1 MTGNLYLD
9 LAISVAAI
17 AVMVAISWALGAWRT
32 IPVEEAAAKER
43 LAFDEPDFAPRRW
56 LMSRDGKAAAALS
69 GDEAAFVFANGDSLA
84 TRRYPLGAFKVSA
97 EGEAIIAA
105 IPDPSRPKI
114 RLTARDAAEAA
125 EWAGGL
131 GL

>member
-9 LAISVAAI
+9 FLISI
-17 AVMVAISWALGAWRT
+17 AGITIMVGISWLIGALRT
-32 IPVEEAAAKER
+32 IPVEEGAAKER

-56 LMSRDGKAAAALS
+56 LLSCDGKAAAAVS
-69 GDEAAFVFANGDSLA
+69 DREAAFVFANGDSLA
-84 TRRYPLGAFKVSA
+84 TRRYPLGAFGVSA
-97 EGEAIIAA
+97 EGETVIAA
-105 IPDPSRPKI
+105 IPDPSKSKI

-125 EWAGGL
+125 DWTGRL